1 MFLNKELE
9 DGNNSVKEKN
19 IKPRLIPKD
28 VDHRWNSTYA
38 MLSVAIEYKDII
50 TDFINYYAS
59 SSSSGSTYGITED
72 EWTVI
77 CNLNEMLQ
85 VFYDATMLLSGCYYP
100 TITLAALQILNIQKF

>member
-1 MFLNKELE
+1 
-9 DGNNSVKEKN
+9 
-19 IKPRLIPKD
+19 
-28 VDHRWNSTYA
+28 

-100 TITLAALQILNIQKF
+100 TITLAALQILNIQKIFGKYRMDDTFGPIVF